1 MKYFTWK
8 KEKKDEFV
16 FFDHTW
22 RAAQLSSVNQWGS
35 RSRHVIKTGSA
46 VPLDSDD
53 WLSSIS
59 MRRRGCCCLIAV
71 SMAVLLFIIFICGSI
86 SSHVSL
92 IDRCGDWLIN
102 VRCFTTHLRVN
113 ITWCVFSFRNHRG
126 VCLNTVVLPS
136 DCYFKE
142 YHSTSMVQVHKPWY
156 YGGTMV
162 NPGQY
167 RGKF

>member
-1 MKYFTWK
+1 MNLYFSITRDVLLSCQVWTNEVREVVTWSK
-8 KEKKDEFV
+8 QEVQCRWTRWWLIIIDLYEK
-16 FFDHTW
+16 
-22 RAAQLSSVNQWGS
+22 AQL
-35 RSRHVIKTGSA
+35 
-46 VPLDSDD
+46 
-53 WLSSIS
+53 
-59 MRRRGCCCLIAV
+59 
-71 SMAVLLFIIFICGSI
+71 LLFDRCQHGSTPLHHLHLRLHQL
-86 SSHVSL
+86 SRESDRSMWRL
-92 IDRCGDWLIN
+92 IDKCS
-102 VRCFTTHLRVN
+102 VFYTTHLRVN